1 MKNQSPICGI
11 GIVALVA
18 MLLVA
23 GCTSVFPGSAT
34 PTPTPL
40 PSPVPTIV
48 PADTPVSY
56 CGFTTC
62 HGSDLACSM
71 DAPQIC
77 TADYRVGDKCRQYA
91 RCDTSSGGCTLVVTS
106 QKYTTCKAC
115 ADRCQI
121 QAGANSQAAATCE
134 EKC

>member
-1 MKNQSPICGI
+1 MKNQSLICGI
-11 GIVALVA
+11 GIAALVA
-18 MLLVA
+18 MLLAV
-23 GCTSVFPGSAT
+23 GCTSVFPGSAP

-40 PSPVPTIV
+40 PSTVPTIV

-77 TADYRVGDKCRQYA
+77 TEEYRVGDKCRQYA

-106 QKYTTCKAC
+106 EKYATCKAC

-121 QAGANSQAAATCE
+121 QAGANSQAAVTCE